1 MKKQPYE
8 PPKLEQFQ
16 FGQIMAGFSFPVGTD
31 SLEPVKDLLKPGKK
45 K

>member
-16 FGQIMAGFSFPVGTD
+16 FGQITAGVSFPIGTN
-31 SLEPVKDLLKPGKK
+31 SLDPMNDFLEMTEEQ
-45 K
+45 